1 MRDRTEE
8 YRVIGPRQL
17 VIAGVFVACWFAAS
31 LAWSVGWEFTK
42 IVAVGFAIVPFI
54 VLWLYRDERKHAH
67 TIDLKEVDRQT
78 RIAVAEGRLRTAEAR
93 KLIASIDHES
103 DRIDMQRDRM
113 QRQLPLPP
121 AHLPSPVRGKVEVW
135 TKDEADGVL
144 RRVKRDAVQMDALD
158 EPPSAPQEAPRQIG
172 QGSQSSRAG
181 DGRLPQAATIRVFAR
196 VLRDGKKPR
205 ASIMKLY
212 GMTGDV
218 NEYTRAKA
226 VLTANEFLQP
236 TPERVGA
243 EWTELAESD
252 RAGNAEQLEAYAD
265 ELERRARAAV

>member
-8 YRVIGPRQL
+8 YRVIGTHQL

-42 IVAVGFAIVPFI
+42 IVAGGFAIVPFI

-67 TIDLKEVDRQT
+67 TIDLKEIDRQT
-78 RIAVAEGRLRTAEAR
+78 RIAVAEGRLKSAEAR
-93 KLIASIDHES
+93 RMLASIDHES
-103 DRIDMQRDRM
+103 DRIDLQRDRM

-121 AHLPSPVRGKVEVW
+121 ANLPPPARGKVEVW

-144 RRVKRDAVQMDALD
+144 RRVKRDVELDTSTFDTPD
-158 EPPSAPQEAPRQIG
+158 EPPRQIG
-172 QGSQSSRAG
+172 EAG
-181 DGRLPQAATIRVFAR
+181 RTGRVGVGRLPQAATVRVFAQ

-243 EWTELAESD
+243 EWTEVAESD
-252 RAGNAEQLEAYAD
+252 REGNADRLLAYAD
-265 ELERRARAAV
+265 ELEQRAGMNA